1 MPWTGRG
8 VYVPVRAG
16 AGVAAGA
23 AGLAAFAAGFAA
35 ALAAAFL
42 GAGAFFATGLCL
54 AAAFFTVV
62 PDFFFIFM
70 GRTVP
75 QWGRSV
81 K

>member
-16 AGVAAGA
+16 VGAAGA

-35 ALAAAFL
+35 AFL
-42 GAGAFFATGLCL
+42 GAAVFFATGFCL
-54 AAAFFTVV
+54 GAAFFTGVV
-62 PDFFFIFM
+62 PDFFFFFM

-75 QWGRSV
+75 QRERAV